1 MPRNVMN
8 IATVLVLTI
17 GLVLAVLSPSEAAQP
32 PKQPTPCM
40 YAFEWIHTFRFP
52 LQADPRCAY
61 SYVVIP
67 KLPRG
72 TPVGFLIE
80 AEFPYAV
87 WFSWTIYGENALA
100 VSLLSDQ
107 TIMPDEGNTNP
118 FVDGNLVFAP
128 ERHYRLLLLPDEIPS
143 GRTISPSLADIPDKN
158 VRTIPFDDS
167 MTAIAYRVYQ
177 AFPGYNLGGSG
188 GSTNTPFPSVYAV
201 NYETGE
207 RLDCTKYDAVP
218 PALGHLPTDTPD
230 VQNIYGTTPDQPRGQ
245 DLHELANAMR
255 LLRIPEFAAL
265 QSKVGWQFAPEINPA
280 RVTFTRPPLAPG
292 ADVSSM
298 PPPDSCSGYLG
309 ARVDPRRIA
318 LIRIPHVASVFE
330 TELLTEDTTF
340 PGDAQAAYISL
351 TMYGAD
357 VGTYEPDQADSG
369 SLANA
374 EFQLDATGGATI
386 VVWPRHLPANE
397 RKQLFAYAERK
408 GWALIKGGRVGPVTT
423 ANLLLRLK
431 RANKNYYGAYTPLP
445 PVPPDQPGRTGVP
458 CYFDNLPQGSLW
470 PEIEN
475 AADPMHYVASFQ
487 NLGNAA
493 PQGVHCLNVE
503 EVLNG
508 VCLKRLK
515 AYIEETGGKYDNP
528 GNVPPPDPPSGR

>member
-1 MPRNVMN
+1 MAKNRMNVA
-8 IATVLVLTI
+8 IVVVLTI
-17 GLVLAVLSPSEAAQP
+17 GLVLTVLSPSGAAQP
-32 PKQPTPCM
+32 SKEPTPCL

-61 SYVVIP
+61 SYVLIP

-72 TPVGFLIE
+72 IPVGFLIE

-107 TIMPDEGNTNP
+107 YIVPDGDSTNP
-118 FVDGNLVFAP
+118 FVNGNSVFAP
-128 ERHYRLLLLPDEIPS
+128 ERRYRLLLLPADMPP
-143 GRTISPSLADIPDKN
+143 GRTIAPSLADIPDKN
-158 VRTIPFDDS
+158 VRTIAFDDS
-167 MTAIAYRVYQ
+167 MTAVAYRVYQ

-188 GSTNTPFPSVYAV
+188 GPTNTPFPSVYAI

-218 PALGHLPTDTPD
+218 PTLGHLPTDTPD
-230 VQNIYGTTPDQPRGQ
+230 VYNIYGTTPDQSKEQ
-245 DLHELANAMR
+245 NLHSLADTMS
-255 LLRIPEFAAL
+255 LLRIPGFAAL
-265 QSKVGWQFAPEINPA
+265 QSKAGWQYAPEID
-280 RVTFTRPPLAPG
+280 RRLVTFTRVPLAPG

-298 PPPDSCSGYLG
+298 PPPDSCAGYLG

-330 TELLTEDTTF
+330 TELLTENTTF

-357 VGTYEPDQADSG
+357 VGTYEPDKADSG

-374 EFQLDATGGATI
+374 EFQLDATGGTTI
-386 VVWPRHLPANE
+386 VVWPRHLPAHK

-408 GWALIKGGRVGPVTT
+408 GWALIKGGRVGPLTT

-445 PVPPDQPGRTGVP
+445 PVPPTSLGAPACPVTSTTFPRVRCGRRSKMRLIP
-458 CYFDNLPQGSLW
+458 CTMWRPFRISVTPHRRAF
-470 PEIEN
+470 I
-475 AADPMHYVASFQ
+475 ASTWRR
-487 NLGNAA
+487 
-493 PQGVHCLNVE
+493 C
-503 EVLNG
+503 
-508 VCLKRLK
+508 
-515 AYIEETGGKYDNP
+515 
-528 GNVPPPDPPSGR
+528 

>member
-1 MPRNVMN
+1 MAKN
-8 IATVLVLTI
+8 IMEVVIALVLTF
-17 GLVLAVLSPSEAAQP
+17 GLVLAVLSPSGAAQP
-32 PKQPTPCM
+32 SKEPTPCL

-61 SYVVIP
+61 SYVLIP

-107 TIMPDEGNTNP
+107 YIVPDEGSTNP
-118 FVDGNLVFAP
+118 FVNGNLVFAP

-143 GRTISPSLADIPDKN
+143 GRTISPSLADIPDEKR
-158 VRTIPFDDS
+158 RTIAFDDS

-245 DLHELANAMR
+245 GLHELANAMR
-255 LLRIPEFAAL
+255 FLRIPEFAAL

-357 VGTYEPDQADSG
+357 VGTYEPDKADSG

-374 EFQLDATGGATI
+374 EFQLDDNGGATI

-408 GWALIKGGRVGPVTT
+408 GWALIKGGRVGPLTT

-475 AADPMHYVASFQ
+475 ADDPMHYVASFQ

-508 VCLKRLK
+508 SCLKRLK
-515 AYIEETGGKYDNP
+515 AYIKETGGEYYNP
-528 GNVPPPDPPSGR
+528 GDVPPPDPPSGR

>member
-1 MPRNVMN
+1 MAKN
-8 IATVLVLTI
+8 IMKVVIALVLTI
-17 GLVLAVLSPSEAAQP
+17 GLVLSVLSPSGAAQP
-32 PKQPTPCM
+32 SKEPTPCL

-61 SYVVIP
+61 SYVLIP

-72 TPVGFLIE
+72 IPVGFLID

-100 VSLLSDQ
+100 ASLLSDQ
-107 TIMPDEGNTNP
+107 TIVPDEGSTNP
-118 FVDGNLVFAP
+118 FVNGNLVFAP
-128 ERHYRLLLLPDEIPS
+128 DRHYRLLLLPDEIPS
-143 GRTISPSLADIPDKN
+143 GRTISPSFADIPDEN
-158 VRTIPFDDS
+158 RRTIAFDDS

-218 PALGHLPTDTPD
+218 PTLGHLPTDTPD

-265 QSKVGWQFAPEINPA
+265 QSKVGWQFAPEINPTL
-280 RVTFTRPPLAPG
+280 VTFTRPPLAPG

-298 PPPDSCSGYLG
+298 PPPDQCAGYLG

-318 LIRIPHVASVFE
+318 LIRIPHVASIFE
-330 TELLTEDTTF
+330 TESLTQDTTF
-340 PGDAQAAYISL
+340 PGDSQAAYISL
-351 TMYGAD
+351 TVYGASVNSYD
-357 VGTYEPDQADSG
+357 PDKAGSA

-374 EFQLDATGGATI
+374 EFQLDDTGGSTI
-386 VVWPRHLPANE
+386 LVWPHNLPTYE
-397 RKQLFAYAERK
+397 RRQLFAYAQAPAQ
-408 GWALIKGGRVGPVTT
+408 GWALIQGGRVGPLTT

-431 RANKNYYGAYTPLP
+431 RANPNYYGAYTPLKSP
-445 PVPPDQPGRTGVP
+445 PRAGVP
-458 CYFDNLPQGSLW
+458 CYFNNLPQGTPW
-470 PEIEN
+470 TAIEN
-475 AADPMHYVASFQ
+475 ATDPMSYVASFQ

-493 PQGVHCLNVE
+493 PQGVHCANVD

-508 VCLKRLK
+508 SCLKRLE
-515 AYIEETGGKYDNP
+515 AYIEETGGKYFNP
-528 GNVPPPDPPSGR
+528 GDHGPPVPPPDR